1 MLRAGAS
8 RQESGTLWTTCQD
21 NGVLMLKF
29 TNGAWPLPA
38 AIRRPA
44 SRTDRAGEHSEEGLR
59 FLPSEAL
66 LSNVTPTEGF
76 ENRYHWSGSTE
87 GTRAS
92 GHVGYESKFIG
103 AGRAMLRGF
112 GVLVAACG
120 LLAASSSAQDIRI
133 ARAECSRP
141 IHLVAKDAQL
151 SNVLKRLSESLRFA
165 VVYQSQTDPLVTI
178 DARLFAI
185 DLVRRLTRDMNFSLE
200 QADDPRCA
208 QGRRVA
214 KLSVLPDPDGGNRGT
229 VASARPA
236 WQTPEMARI
245 ARLGM
250 SDYLR
255 SHGMPDQPMEEL
267 AVH

>member
-1 MLRAGAS
+1 
-8 RQESGTLWTTCQD
+8 
-21 NGVLMLKF
+21 V
-29 TNGAWPLPA
+29 
-38 AIRRPA
+38 
-44 SRTDRAGEHSEEGLR
+44 GEHSEEGLR

-66 LSNVTPTEGF
+66 LSNVTPPRVLRIVIIGPGERKAL
-76 ENRYHWSGSTE
+76 E
-87 GTRAS
+87 RADMS
-92 GHVGYESKFIG
+92 DTESKFIG
-103 AGRAMLRGF
+103 PGRAMLRGF

-120 LLAASSSAQDIRI
+120 LLPASSSAQDIRI
-133 ARAECSRP
+133 ARAECSQP

-178 DARLFAI
+178 DARLFAV